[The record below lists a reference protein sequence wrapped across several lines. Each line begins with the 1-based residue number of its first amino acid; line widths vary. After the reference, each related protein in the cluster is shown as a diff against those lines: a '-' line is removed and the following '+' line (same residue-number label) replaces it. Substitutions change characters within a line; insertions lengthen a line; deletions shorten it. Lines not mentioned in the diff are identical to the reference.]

1 MTIIIYQVVEK
12 QAEII
17 RQQKI
22 ELESMRKQME
32 KNLQVTQDFQSE
44 MSEIRKN
51 WLTICDAKPKPEDL
65 NQTGVAS
72 KLESLAAAYND
83 IQGFNLLYYDS
94 S

>member
-1 MTIIIYQVVEK
+1 MFQVVEK

-51 WLTICDAKPKPEDL
+51 WLTICDGKPKPEDQVSISPTFYEQL
-65 NQTGVAS
+65 
-72 KLESLAAAYND
+72 
-83 IQGFNLLYYDS
+83 F
-94 S
+94 